1 MSNILWLIVDEFT
14 EISDSVSILVAEIVA
29 IGASIMKIPM
39 MQTMREF
46 ITTICLILS
55 TYQLS
60 ILNSGIAMNSVL
72 TRPQDSHEL

>member
-29 IGASIMKIPM
+29 IGASWKIPM
-39 MQTMREF
+39 MQTRTEF

-60 ILNSGIAMNSVL
+60 ILNSDIAMNSVL
-72 TRPQDSHEL
+72 TRPQDSHDL

>member
-1 MSNILWLIVDEFT
+1 MSNILWLIVDEVT
-14 EISDSVSILVAEIVA
+14 EISDSVIIFVAETVA

-39 MQTMREF
+39 MQTRTES

-60 ILNSGIAMNSVL
+60 ILNSDIAITSVL
-72 TRPQDSHEL
+72 TRPHDSHEL

>member
-39 MQTMREF
+39 MQTRTEF
-46 ITTICLILS
+46 IKTICLILS

-60 ILNSGIAMNSVL
+60 ILNSDIAMNSVL